1 MIRREI
7 WDMIKVYH
15 PTILV
20 MLAIFLT
27 SCATPEPRIV
37 TRTVS
42 VPIATP
48 CAVSPGPEPAPI
60 WTPEAI
66 AASPNLYSLGLT
78 LYAAYLQSEARNG
91 ELRAALS
98 GCRE

>member
-1 MIRREI
+1 VTRYV
-7 WDMIKVYH
+7 KKTAKTAHV
-15 PTILV
+15 
-20 MLAIFLT
+20 LATCIGFALT
-27 SCATPEPRIV
+27 ACATPEPRIV

-66 AASPNLYSLGLT
+66 AASPNLYTLGML
-78 LYAAYLQSEARNG
+78 LYSEMLQQQARNG

-98 GCRE
+98 GCR